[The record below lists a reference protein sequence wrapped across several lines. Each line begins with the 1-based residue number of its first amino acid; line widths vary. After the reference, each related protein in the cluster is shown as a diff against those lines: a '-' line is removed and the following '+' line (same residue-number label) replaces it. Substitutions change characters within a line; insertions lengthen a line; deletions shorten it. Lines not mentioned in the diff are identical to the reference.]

1 VEALLEAVTRSS
13 AIQIFHTGVFNCDPH
28 PGNLMVQALDAAAA
42 LNNLNNVNAANA
54 TNAVNTV
61 NTQAQGLAQG
71 PLQEGGREGAGGAGG
86 VLLHRAVLLDFGLSK
101 RLSDRIRLAFAKMV
115 VSAAEFDIAALLEAY
130 EEMGLKL
137 TRESPAEDL
146 AGVRYLLRLYNL
158 LTPFIMPF
166 NTYKQPINTCVVW
179 PPRCVTYCETRRR

>member
-1 VEALLEAVTRSS
+1 MEALLEAVTRSS

-42 LNNLNNVNAANA
+42 LNNVNTA
-54 TNAVNTV
+54 TAVNTANTVNAV
-61 NTQAQGLAQG
+61 NTQAQGLGQG
-71 PLQEGGREGAGGAGG
+71 LLQDGGREGAGGGAGG

-146 AGVRYLLRLYNL
+146 AGVR
-158 LTPFIMPF
+158 
-166 NTYKQPINTCVVW
+166 
-179 PPRCVTYCETRRR
+179 

>member
-1 VEALLEAVTRSS
+1 MEALLEAVTRSS

-42 LNNLNNVNAANA
+42 LNNPNNVNAANAANAANA
-54 TNAVNTV
+54 TNAVNT
-61 NTQAQGLAQG
+61 QAQGLAQGLAQG

-158 LTPFIMPF
+158 LTPFIMPC
-166 NTYKQPINTCVVW
+166 NTYKQPINTCVV
-179 PPRCVTYCETRRR
+179 

>member
-1 VEALLEAVTRSS
+1 
-13 AIQIFHTGVFNCDPH
+13 
-28 PGNLMVQALDAAAA
+28 MVQALDAAAA
-42 LNNLNNVNAANA
+42 LNNAN
-54 TNAVNTV
+54 TVNAVNAVNAV
-61 NTQAQGLAQG
+61 NTQAQGLGQG
-71 PLQEGGREGAGGAGG
+71 LLQEGGREGAGGGAGG

-146 AGVRYLLRLYNL
+146 AGVR
-158 LTPFIMPF
+158 
-166 NTYKQPINTCVVW
+166 
-179 PPRCVTYCETRRR
+179 

>member
-1 VEALLEAVTRSS
+1 
-13 AIQIFHTGVFNCDPH
+13 
-28 PGNLMVQALDAAAA
+28 MVQALDAAAA
-42 LNNLNNVNAANA
+42 LNNVN
-54 TNAVNTV
+54 TVNAVNAV
-61 NTQAQGLAQG
+61 NTQAQGLGQG
-71 PLQEGGREGAGGAGG
+71 LLQEGGREGAGGAGG

-146 AGVRYLLRLYNL
+146 AGVR
-158 LTPFIMPF
+158 
-166 NTYKQPINTCVVW
+166 
-179 PPRCVTYCETRRR
+179 

>member
-1 VEALLEAVTRSS
+1 MVPCSYTELTLFKPFQVEALLEAVTRSS

-42 LNNLNNVNAANA
+42 LNHVNTAP
-54 TNAVNTV
+54 AVNTANTVNAV
-61 NTQAQGLAQG
+61 NTQAQGLGQG
-71 PLQEGGREGAGGAGG
+71 LLQEGGREGAGGAGG

-146 AGVRYLLRLYNL
+146 AGVR
-158 LTPFIMPF
+158 
-166 NTYKQPINTCVVW
+166 
-179 PPRCVTYCETRRR
+179 

>member
-1 VEALLEAVTRSS
+1 
-13 AIQIFHTGVFNCDPH
+13 
-28 PGNLMVQALDAAAA
+28 MVQALDAAAA
-42 LNNLNNVNAANA
+42 LNNPNNVNAANA

-61 NTQAQGLAQG
+61 NTQAQGLAQGLAQG

-158 LTPFIMPF
+158 LTPFIMPC
-166 NTYKQPINTCVVW
+166 NTYKQPINTCVV
-179 PPRCVTYCETRRR
+179 

>member
-1 VEALLEAVTRSS
+1 
-13 AIQIFHTGVFNCDPH
+13 
-28 PGNLMVQALDAAAA
+28 MVQALDAAAA
-42 LNNLNNVNAANA
+42 LNTANTANTVN
-54 TNAVNTV
+54 TVNAVNTV
-61 NTQAQGLAQG
+61 NTQAQGLGQG
-71 PLQEGGREGAGGAGG
+71 LLQEGGREGAGGAGG

-146 AGVRYLLRLYNL
+146 AGVR
-158 LTPFIMPF
+158 
-166 NTYKQPINTCVVW
+166 
-179 PPRCVTYCETRRR
+179 

>member
-1 VEALLEAVTRSS
+1 MEALLEAVTRSS

-42 LNNLNNVNAANA
+42 LNNVN
-54 TNAVNTV
+54 TVNAVNTV
-61 NTQAQGLAQG
+61 NTQAQGLGQG
-71 PLQEGGREGAGGAGG
+71 LLQEGGREGAGGGAGG

-146 AGVRYLLRLYNL
+146 AGVR
-158 LTPFIMPF
+158 
-166 NTYKQPINTCVVW
+166 
-179 PPRCVTYCETRRR
+179 